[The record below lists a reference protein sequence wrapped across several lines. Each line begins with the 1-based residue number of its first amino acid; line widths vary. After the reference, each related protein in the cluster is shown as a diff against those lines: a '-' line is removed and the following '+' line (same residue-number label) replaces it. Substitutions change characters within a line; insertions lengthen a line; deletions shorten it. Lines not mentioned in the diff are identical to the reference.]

1 LKKIVLLNFIMR
13 RHAAMIVPLV
23 PLEVPF
29 EAGLTVYVIVEL
41 II

>member
-1 LKKIVLLNFIMR
+1 MR
-13 RHAAMIVPLV
+13 RHAAMIL

-29 EAGLTVYVIVEL
+29 KAGLTVYVIVEL